1 MEKYFIV
8 TQDGRIPPELEYQ
21 SYEVLSLAQFID
33 MANSDEGIEVQ
44 SGIYF
49 NLDSMSQELY
59 EAVKEGLGDK
69 ATYFVFSDQNINLGF
84 LIDEGVNRYEVAMEL
99 PQIEEPP
106 VQPVVEPS
114 PVIPEPQV
122 QEEIPEASTES
133 AGIKAPTNDVY
144 TGFGVEVVEQ
154 APMENNTSALEN
166 SDILKMMGNEYTN
179 TVTNTSTQN
188 KVAKVVLFG
197 SAKGGTGK
205 TTTCLISVRRYAKT
219 HPDQKIALLDYDNVG
234 QIGMT
239 IVRVNPTLG
248 DYYRQY
254 SAGNNTFSYLKNCSL
269 QNSHFSPNL
278 DFYIA
283 PSAAVIPKL
292 IKDQGFWK
300 NILELVL
307 TNYDVVFFDTG
318 GGLEYLNQQ
327 NIIDLY
333 KIADKIILVSN
344 TTSTSVNCVNAQIQY
359 LSGSIK
365 NDVYRPEE
373 KITKNVGLVIT
384 RALEKNKEI
393 NNAVVRVFTDSPIP
407 QNNVSILAAFGN
419 LDERIARSQYYQEWE
434 AWDADEKINLY
445 LDNICKLD
453 D

>member
-1 MEKYFIV
+1 MGKIYIV
-8 TQDGRIPPELEYQ
+8 SQDTRIPDELIYKNYQLLNVSEFIDLASTDDFELEEPIYYNIDSLDLNMYQ
-21 SYEVLSLAQFID
+21 SL
-33 MANSDEGIEVQ
+33 
-44 SGIYF
+44 
-49 NLDSMSQELY
+49 QELRD
-59 EAVKEGLGDK
+59 EKFVKF
-69 ATYFVFSDQNINLGF
+69 YMFSDQSYNINF
-84 LIDEGVNRYEVAMEL
+84 DIDEGVVNFAV
-99 PQIEEPP
+99 
-106 VQPVVEPS
+106 
-114 PVIPEPQV
+114 V
-122 QEEIPEASTES
+122 QEELEPEIVQSQEPVNEPTAQEISYEPVTEINNNS
-133 AGIKAPTNDVY
+133 PELSGGIEIIEQNDSVSNTKVGLEDSDVFKLMENQYGNITNDNAQS
-144 TGFGVEVVEQ
+144 TGK
-154 APMENNTSALEN
+154 
-166 SDILKMMGNEYTN
+166 I
-179 TVTNTSTQN
+179 
-188 KVAKVVLFG
+188 AKVILFG
-197 SAKGGTGK
+197 SSKGGTGK

-219 HPDQKIALLDYDNVG
+219 HPNERVALLDYDNVG

-239 IVRVNPTLG
+239 IVRVNPTLA

-254 SAGNNTFSYLKNCSL
+254 SMGNNTFPYLKNCAL

-278 DFYIA
+278 DFYLA

-292 IKDQGFWK
+292 LKDNGFWK

-307 TNYDVVFFDTG
+307 RNYDTVFFDTG

-365 NDVYRPEE
+365 NDIYRPEE
-373 KITKNVGLVIT
+373 KITQRVGLVIT

-393 NNAVVRVFTDSPIP
+393 NNAVVRVFTAAELP
-407 QNNVSILAAFGN
+407 QNNVPILAAFGN

-434 AWDADEKINLY
+434 AWDADEKSNIY

-453 D
+453 K